1 MCYRLKSVGS
11 RQNAVGKMKL
21 SNDHIEYIIKDLN
34 YRGIVAEGIQDE
46 LIDHICSAVETEMAS
61 GIRFID
67 AYHKIL
73 KSFGHTAGLRETQK
87 QVINSENT
95 KPKDML
101 KNYFTVAIRN
111 LSKHSFYSLINV
123 AGLSI
128 GLAICF
134 IIILFV
140 INETSYDKHF
150 ANGDRIYRVKSEI
163 KFGGNHYN
171 MLYAPPVMANTLASE
186 YPEVE
191 AAIRFRERGSYL
203 VKRNVDNIKEDHVIW
218 TDKDFFKVFSIP
230 VLAGNAETALAEPN
244 SIAISETIA
253 NKYFPNENA
262 LGQTLI
268 LDNQETVKITAIYK
282 TLPANTHFH
291 FDILIALEGLEEAK
305 RPVWYSNNF
314 QTYILLRPG
323 ADAKQLESKFPDL
336 IVKHVMPQMAELLG
350 NDLTLEKF
358 IATGNKI
365 EYTLQPLPDIH
376 LKSSLQGEFEP
387 NFDIAY
393 VYLFVA
399 VALFILIIA
408 CINFMNL
415 STARSANRAKEVG
428 IRKVMGSFRSH
439 LMRQFLTES
448 ILLSFISIVLA
459 VITAWLLLPFFNE
472 LSARTLTI
480 PFEQPSL
487 YGIIIL
493 AALLVGL
500 LAGIYPSFFLSAFK
514 PVSVLKGHVALGMKS
529 GFIRS
534 ALVVF
539 QFTISIFLVIGTLAV
554 NRQLNYIQ
562 NKKLGFNKD
571 QVIVI
576 DDAYALGNN
585 RIPFK
590 DEIMRSGKMENATM
604 TGFLPV
610 SGTWRSDNP
619 WWVEGRDPGVQENMV
634 SIQNWR
640 VDYDYINT
648 MGMNIK
654 EGRGFSLDFPS
665 DSSAVIINEA
675 ALKAFNFTGEVIGS
689 KIATFDD
696 SGNGEPDRNKQ
707 ISLTVVGIVEN
718 FHFESL
724 KQNVSPLMMEL
735 SKRPEGP
742 ISFRFQSQNTQ
753 EVIQLIESKWKEM
766 APGQPFTYYFLDE
779 RFGSMYA
786 AEIRLGRIF
795 GVFSVLAVL
804 IACLGL
810 FALTSFT
817 AEQRTKEIGIR
828 KVLGASSSS
837 IVVLLSKELGKLVL
851 IAFVLAAPLA
861 WFGIDWWL
869 KDYTYKTEI
878 GVGLYLLAGI
888 AALLIAWLTMSFQSF
903 KAASSDPVKSLKSE

>member
-1 MCYRLKSVGS
+1 
-11 RQNAVGKMKL
+11 MKL
-21 SNDHIEYIIKDLN
+21 TNDHITYIIKDLH

-46 LIDHICSAVETEMAS
+46 LIDHICSAVEAEMVKEKN
-61 GIRFID
+61 FID
-67 AYHKIL
+67 AYHEVL
-73 KSFGHTAGLRETQK
+73 KSFGHTSGLRETQK
-87 QVINSENT
+87 QVIQSEYIKSQN
-95 KPKDML
+95 ML

-111 LSKHSFYSLINV
+111 LRKHSFYSFINV

-128 GLAICF
+128 GIAICF
-134 IIILFV
+134 IIVLFV
-140 INETSYDKHF
+140 INELSYDKHF
-150 ANGDRIYRVKSEI
+150 ANADRIYRINNEL
-163 KFGGNHYN
+163 KFSGNHYN
-171 MLYAPPVMANTLASE
+171 MLHAPPVMASTLATE

-203 VKRNVDNIKEDHVIW
+203 VKRSTDNIKEDNVIW
-218 TDKDFFKVFSIP
+218 TDKDFFKLFSIP

-253 NKYFPNENA
+253 DKYFPNENA

-268 LDNQETVKITAIYK
+268 FDNEMNMKITAVYK
-282 TLPANTHFH
+282 PLPANTHFH
-291 FDILIALEGLEEAK
+291 FDILISLEGLDEAK
-305 RPVWYSNNF
+305 RTVWYSNNF
-314 QTYILLRPG
+314 QTYLLLRAG
-323 ADAKQLESKFPDL
+323 TDAKKLENKFPEL
-336 IVKHVMPQMAELLG
+336 VVKRAMPQLAEVLG
-350 NDLTLEKF
+350 GDFTVEKF
-358 IATGNKI
+358 AAAGNKM
-365 EYTLQPLPDIH
+365 EFTLQPLSDIH
-376 LKSSLQGEFEP
+376 LKSSTQGEFEP

-448 ILLSFISIVLA
+448 ILLSLISVILA
-459 VITAWLLLPFFNE
+459 VLTAYLLLPFFNE
-472 LSARTLTI
+472 LSGRTLAI
-480 PFEQPSL
+480 PFDQPML
-487 YGIIIL
+487 YAIIIL
-493 AALLVGL
+493 AALVVGL

-514 PVSVLKGHVALGMKS
+514 PVSVLKGQVAMGMKS

-534 ALVVF
+534 SLVVF
-539 QFTISIFLVIGTLAV
+539 QFTVSIFLVIGTLAV

-562 NKKLGFNKD
+562 TKKLGFNKD

-576 DDAYALGNN
+576 EDTYALGTN

-619 WWVEGRDPGVQENMV
+619 WWVEGRDPGIQENMV
-634 SIQNWR
+634 SIQDWR
-640 VDYDYINT
+640 ADYDYIKT
-648 MGMNIK
+648 MGMNIMA
-654 EGRGFSLDFPS
+654 GRDFSLDFPS

-675 ALKAFNFTGEVIGS
+675 AVKRFNFGGEVIGS
-689 KIATFDD
+689 KIATF
-696 SGNGEPDRNKQ
+696 GNGENGEPDRNKL
-707 ISLTVVGIVEN
+707 ITLTVVGVVEN

-724 KQNVSPLMMEL
+724 KQNVSPLMIEL
-735 SKRPEGP
+735 SEKPEGP
-742 ISFRFQSQNTQ
+742 ISFRFQSQNAQ
-753 EVIQLIESKWKEM
+753 EVIQLVEAKWKEM

-779 RFGSMYA
+779 RFGTMYA
-786 AEIRLGRIF
+786 AETRLGKIF
-795 GVFSVLAVL
+795 GIFSALAVI

-810 FALTSFT
+810 FALTAFT

-828 KVLGASSSS
+828 MVLGASITS
-837 IVVLLSKELGKLVL
+837 IVLLLSKEFGKLVL
-851 IAFVLAAPLA
+851 IAFVLAVPLA

-878 GVGLYLLAGI
+878 GVGLYLFAGI
-888 AALLIAWLTMSFQSF
+888 AAFLIAWITVSFQSF
-903 KAASSDPVKSLKSE
+903 KAASNDPVKSLRSE

>member
-1 MCYRLKSVGS
+1 MCCR
-11 RQNAVGKMKL
+11 
-21 SNDHIEYIIKDLN
+21 SNLVDNDQVAIMLTDDHISYIIKDLN

-46 LIDHICSAVETEMAS
+46 LIDHICSAVETEMVN
-61 GIRFID
+61 GTRFID
-67 AYHKIL
+67 AYHTIL

-87 QVINSENT
+87 QTIQSENI
-95 KPKDML
+95 KPKNML

-111 LSKHSFYSLINV
+111 LRKHSFYSFINV

-140 INETSYDKHF
+140 INEVSYDKHF
-150 ANGDRIYRVKSEI
+150 ANADRIYRINSEI

-171 MLYAPPVMANTLASE
+171 MLYCPPVMASTLATE

-203 VKRNVDNIKEDHVIW
+203 VKRTIDNIKEDHVVW
-218 TDKDFFKVFSIP
+218 TDKDFFKVFGIP
-230 VLAGNAETALAEPN
+230 VIAGNAETALAEPN
-244 SIAISETIA
+244 SIAISEAIA

-268 LDNQETVKITAIYK
+268 LDNKENMKITAIYEN
-282 TLPANTHFH
+282 LPTNTHFH
-291 FDILIALEGLEEAK
+291 FDILIAMEGLEEAK
-305 RPVWYSNNF
+305 RQVWYSNNF
-314 QTYILLRPG
+314 QTYLLLRSG
-323 ADAKQLESKFPDL
+323 ANAKELDNKFPDL

-365 EYTLQPLPDIH
+365 EYRLQPLSDIH

-399 VALFILIIA
+399 IALFILIIA

-448 ILLSFISIVLA
+448 ILLTFISILLA
-459 VITAWLLLPFFNE
+459 LLFAYLLLPLFNQ
-472 LSARTLTI
+472 LSLRTLSI
-480 PFEQPSL
+480 PFQQPML

-493 AALLVGL
+493 AALGVGV

-576 DDAYALGNN
+576 EDAYALGSN
-585 RIPFK
+585 RQPFK
-590 DEIMRSGKMENATM
+590 EEIMRSGKMENATM

-610 SGTWRSDNP
+610 SGSWRSDNP
-619 WWVEGRDPGVQENMV
+619 WWVEGRDPAVQENMV

-640 VDYDYINT
+640 VDYDYIKT
-648 MGMNIK
+648 MGMKIK
-654 EGRGFSLDFPS
+654 EGRDFSREFPS
-665 DSSAVIINEA
+665 DSSAVLINEA
-675 ALKAFNFTGEVIGS
+675 SIKRFNFTGDIIGS
-689 KIATFDD
+689 KIATFGD
-696 SGNGEPDRNKQ
+696 SGNGEPDRNKL
-707 ISLTVVGIVEN
+707 ITLTVIGIVED

-724 KQNVSPLMMEL
+724 KENVSPLMMEL
-735 SKRPEGP
+735 NAKSEGP

-753 EVIQLIESKWKEM
+753 EVIQLVEAKWKEL
-766 APGQPFTYYFLDE
+766 APGQPFTYYFLDQ

-786 AEIRLGRIF
+786 AETRLGKIF
-795 GVFSVLAVL
+795 GIFSILAVL

-810 FALTSFT
+810 FALTAFT
-817 AEQRTKEIGIR
+817 AEQRMKEIGIR
-828 KVLGASSSS
+828 KVLGASISS
-837 IVVLLSKELGKLVL
+837 IVVLLSKELGKLVM

-861 WFGIDWWL
+861 WYGIDWWL
-869 KDYTYKTEI
+869 KDYTYKTDI
-878 GVGLYLLAGI
+878 GVGLYLMAGLV
-888 AALLIAWLTMSFQSF
+888 AFLIALATMSFQSF
-903 KAASSDPVKSLKSE
+903 KAAASDPVKSLRSE

>member
-1 MCYRLKSVGS
+1 MNLLTSE
-11 RQNAVGKMKL
+11 
-21 SNDHIEYIIKDLN
+21 HIDYIVKDLN
-34 YRGIVAEGIQDE
+34 YRGIFAEAIQDE
-46 LIDHICSAVETEMAS
+46 LIDHICSSVETEMAK
-61 GIRFID
+61 GKKFID
-67 AYHKIL
+67 AYHLVL
-73 KSFGHTAGLRETQK
+73 KSFGHTGGLRETQK
-87 QVINSENT
+87 KVIQSETT
-95 KPKDML
+95 KPINML
-101 KNYFTVAIRN
+101 RNYFNVAIRN
-111 LSKHSFYSLINV
+111 LRKHSFYSFINV

-140 INETSYDKHF
+140 INEVSYDKHF
-150 ANGDRIYRVKSEI
+150 ANADRIYRIKSEI

-171 MLYAPPVMANTLASE
+171 MLYAPPVMADALVTE

-191 AAIRFRERGSYL
+191 ASIRFRERGSYL
-203 VKRNVDNIKEDHVIW
+203 VKRTIDNIKEDHVIW
-218 TDKDFFKVFSIP
+218 TDKDFFKLFSVP
-230 VLAGNAETALAEPN
+230 VIAGNAETALAEPN
-244 SIAISETIA
+244 TIAISETIA
-253 NKYFPNENA
+253 NKFFPNENA

-268 LDNQETVKITAIYK
+268 LDNKMNMKITAIYK
-282 TLPANTHFH
+282 PLPTNTHFH
-291 FDILIALEGLEEAK
+291 FDILISLEGLEEAK

-314 QTYILLRPG
+314 QTYLLLRPG
-323 ADAKQLESKFPDL
+323 ADAKQLEGKLPEL
-336 IVKHVMPQMAELLG
+336 VVKRAMPQLAEVLG
-350 NDLTLEKF
+350 GDFSAEKF
-358 IATGNKI
+358 AAAGNKM
-365 EYTLQPLPDIH
+365 EYTLQPLGDIH

-399 VALFILIIA
+399 IALFILIIA

-448 ILLSFISIVLA
+448 ILLSFISILFAVL
-459 VITAWLLLPFFNE
+459 IAWLLLPGFNQ
-472 LSARTLTI
+472 LSLRSLAI
-480 PFEQPSL
+480 PFQQPML
-487 YGIIIL
+487 YAIIFLTALGVGI
-493 AALLVGL
+493 

-514 PVSVLKGHVALGMKS
+514 PVSVLKGNVALGMKS

-571 QVIVI
+571 QVLVI
-576 DDAYALGNN
+576 EDAYALANN
-585 RIPFK
+585 RIPFR
-590 DEIMRSGKMENATM
+590 DEIMRSGKMENVTM

-619 WWVEGRDPGVQENMV
+619 WWVEGRDPAVQENMV

-640 VDYDYINT
+640 VDYEYIKT
-648 MGMNIK
+648 MGMKMK
-654 EGRGFSLDFPS
+654 EGRDFSHDFPS

-675 ALKAFNFTGEVIGS
+675 ALKAFNFTGEVIGT
-689 KIATFDD
+689 KIATFGDD
-696 SGNGEPDRNKQ
+696 GNGGPDRNKLTT
-707 ISLTVVGIVEN
+707 LTVVGIVEN

-724 KQNVSPLMMEL
+724 KQNVTPLMMEL

-742 ISFRFQSQNTQ
+742 ISFRFESQNTS
-753 EVIQLIESKWKEM
+753 EVIQVVEKAWKEL

-779 RFGSMYA
+779 RFGKMYA
-786 AEIRLGRIF
+786 AETRLGNIF
-795 GVFSVLAVL
+795 GIFTAIAIL

-810 FALTSFT
+810 FALTAFT

-828 KVLGASSSS
+828 KVLGASISS
-837 IVVLLSKELGKLVL
+837 IVLLLSKEFGKLIL
-851 IAFVLAAPLA
+851 IAFALAAPLA
-861 WFGIDWWL
+861 WYGIDWWL

-878 GVGLYLLAGI
+878 GVGLYLFAGI
-888 AALLIAWLTMSFQSF
+888 AAFIIAWVTMSFQSF
-903 KAASSDPVKSLKSE
+903 KAASNDPVKSLRSE

>member
-1 MCYRLKSVGS
+1 VTLTSE
-11 RQNAVGKMKL
+11 
-21 SNDHIEYIIKDLN
+21 HIDYIIKDLN

-46 LIDHICSAVETEMAS
+46 LIDHICSAVETEMAN
-61 GIRFID
+61 GTRFID
-67 AYHKIL
+67 AYHHTL
-73 KSFGHTAGLRETQK
+73 KSFGHTTGLRETQK
-87 QVINSENT
+87 QVIHSENT
-95 KPKDML
+95 KPKNML

-111 LSKHSFYSLINV
+111 LRKHSFYSFINV

-134 IIILFV
+134 IIVLFV
-140 INETSYDKHF
+140 INELSYDTHF
-150 ANGDRIYRVKSEI
+150 VAADRIYRVKNEI
-163 KFGGNHYN
+163 KFGGNHYK
-171 MLYAPPVMANTLASE
+171 MLYTPPVLANALVSE

-203 VKRNVDNIKEDHVIW
+203 VKRTVDNIKEDHVIW

-230 VLAGNAETALAEPN
+230 VIAGNAETALTEPN
-244 SIAISETIA
+244 SIAISESIA

-268 LDNQETVKITAIYK
+268 LDNKENMKITAIYK
-282 TLPANTHFH
+282 NLPTNTHFH
-291 FDILIALEGLEEAK
+291 FDILISMEGLEEAK
-305 RPVWYSNNF
+305 RHVWYSNNF
-314 QTYILLRPG
+314 QTYMLLRPG
-323 ADAKQLESKFPDL
+323 ASATQLESKFPEL
-336 IVKHVMPQMAELLG
+336 VAKNAMPQLAEVLG
-350 NDLTLEKF
+350 GDLTMEKF
-358 IATGNKI
+358 VSAGNKM
-365 EYTLQPLPDIH
+365 EYTLQPLTDIH

-387 NFDIAY
+387 NFDMAY

-399 VALFILIIA
+399 IALFILIIA

-448 ILLSFISIVLA
+448 ILLTFISILLA
-459 VITAWLLLPFFNE
+459 LFLAYLLLPLFNQ
-472 LSARTLTI
+472 LSLRALSI
-480 PFEQPSL
+480 PFRQPML

-493 AALLVGL
+493 AALGVGL

-539 QFTISIFLVIGTLAV
+539 QFTISMFLVIGTLAV
-554 NRQLNYIQ
+554 SKQLNYIQ

-576 DDAYALGNN
+576 EDAYALGSN

-590 DEIMRSGKMENATM
+590 EEIMRSGKMENATM

-619 WWVEGRDPGVQENMV
+619 WWVEGRDPAVQENMV

-640 VDYDYINT
+640 VDYDYIKT

-654 EGRGFSLDFPS
+654 DGRDFSLDFPS
-665 DSSAVIINEA
+665 DSSAVIINEEA
-675 ALKAFNFTGEVIGS
+675 IKRFNFTGEVIGS
-689 KIATFDD
+689 KIASFGD
-696 SGNGEPDRNKQ
+696 NGKGEADRNRLVT
-707 ISLTVVGIVEN
+707 LTVVGVVEN

-724 KQNVSPLMMEL
+724 KQNVAPLMMEL
-735 SKRPEGP
+735 SKQPEGP
-742 ISFRFQSQNTQ
+742 ISFRFQSHNAQD
-753 EVIQLIESKWKEM
+753 VIKLVEAKWKEL

-786 AEIRLGRIF
+786 AETRLGKIF
-795 GVFSVLAVL
+795 GIFSVLAVL

-810 FALTSFT
+810 FALTAFT
-817 AEQRTKEIGIR
+817 AEQRMKEIGIR
-828 KVLGASSSS
+828 KVLGASISS

-869 KDYTYKTEI
+869 KDYSYKTNI
-878 GVGLYLLAGI
+878 GIGLYLIAGLV
-888 AALLIAWLTMSFQSF
+888 AFLIALATMSFQSF
-903 KAASSDPVKSLKSE
+903 KAAASDPVKSLKSE

>member
-1 MCYRLKSVGS
+1 MLTD
-11 RQNAVGKMKL
+11 
-21 SNDHIEYIIKDLN
+21 DHISYIIKDLN

-46 LIDHICSAVETEMAS
+46 LIDHICSAVETEMAN
-61 GIRFID
+61 GTRFID
-67 AYHKIL
+67 AYHHIL

-87 QVINSENT
+87 QTIQLENT
-95 KPKDML
+95 KPKNML

-111 LSKHSFYSLINV
+111 LRKHSFYSFINV

-140 INETSYDKHF
+140 INEVSYDKHF
-150 ANGDRIYRVKSEI
+150 AYADRIYRINSEI

-171 MLYAPPVMANTLASE
+171 MLYAPPVMASTLATE

-203 VKRNVDNIKEDHVIW
+203 VKRTIENIKEDHVIW
-218 TDKDFFKVFSIP
+218 TDKDFFKVFAVP
-230 VLAGNAETALAEPN
+230 VIAGNAETALAEPN

-253 NKYFPNENA
+253 HKYFPNENA

-268 LDNQETVKITAIYK
+268 LDNKWNMKITAIYEPIP
-282 TLPANTHFH
+282 TNTHFH
-291 FDILIALEGLEEAK
+291 FDILIAMEGLEEAK
-305 RPVWYSNNF
+305 RQVWYSNNF
-314 QTYILLRPG
+314 QTYILLRQG
-323 ADAKQLESKFPDL
+323 ADAKQLEGKFPEL
-336 IVKHVMPQMAELLG
+336 VVKRAMPQLAEVLG
-350 NDLTLEKF
+350 DDLTMEKF
-358 IATGNKI
+358 VAAGNKM
-365 EYTLQPLPDIH
+365 EFTLQPLADIH
-376 LKSSLQGEFEP
+376 LRSSLQGEFEP

-399 VALFILIIA
+399 IALFILIIA

-448 ILLSFISIVLA
+448 ILLTFISILLA
-459 VITAWLLLPFFNE
+459 VLFAYLLLPLFNQ
-472 LSARTLTI
+472 LSLRTLSI
-480 PFEQPSL
+480 PFQQPML

-493 AALLVGL
+493 SALTVGL
-500 LAGIYPSFFLSAFK
+500 LAGLYPSFFLSAFK

-539 QFTISIFLVIGTLAV
+539 QFTVSIFLVIGTLAV

-576 DDAYALGNN
+576 EDAYALGNN

-610 SGTWRSDNP
+610 SGSWRSDNP
-619 WWVEGRDPGVQENMV
+619 WWVEGRDPVVQENMV

-640 VDYDYINT
+640 VDHDYIKT

-654 EGRGFSLDFPS
+654 EGRDFSREFPS

-675 ALKAFNFTGEVIGS
+675 SVKRFNFSGDIIGS
-689 KIATFDD
+689 KIATFGDG
-696 SGNGEPDRNKQ
+696 GNGEPDRNKL
-707 ISLTVVGIVEN
+707 ITLTVIGIVED

-724 KQNVSPLMMEL
+724 KENVSPLMMEL
-735 SKRPEGP
+735 NEKSEGP

-753 EVIQLIESKWKEM
+753 EVIQLVETKWKEL
-766 APGQPFTYYFLDE
+766 APGQPFTYYFLDQ

-786 AEIRLGRIF
+786 AETRLGKIF
-795 GVFSVLAVL
+795 GIFSVLAVL

-810 FALTSFT
+810 FALTAFT
-817 AEQRTKEIGIR
+817 AEQRMKEIGIR
-828 KVLGASSSS
+828 KVLGASISS

-861 WFGIDWWL
+861 WYGIDWWL
-869 KDYTYKTEI
+869 KDYTYKTNI
-878 GVGLYLLAGI
+878 GIGLYLMAGLV
-888 AALLIAWLTMSFQSF
+888 AFLIALATMSFQSF
-903 KAASSDPVKSLKSE
+903 KAAASDPVKSLRSE

>member
-1 MCYRLKSVGS
+1 VNRLT
-11 RQNAVGKMKL
+11 
-21 SNDHIEYIIKDLN
+21 NDHIECIIKDLN
-34 YRGIVAEGIQDE
+34 YRGIVADGIQEE
-46 LIDHICSAVETEMAS
+46 LIDHICSGVETEMNQ
-61 GIRFID
+61 GKKFID
-67 AYHKIL
+67 AYHHIL
-73 KSFGHTAGLRETQK
+73 KSFGNTAGLQETQQEIIK
-87 QVINSENT
+87 SENT
-95 KPKDML
+95 KSRNML
-101 KNYFTVAIRN
+101 KNYFTIAMRN
-111 LSKHSFYSLINV
+111 LRKHSFYTFINV
-123 AGLSI
+123 AGLSV

-134 IIILFV
+134 IILLFV

-150 ANGDRIYRVKSEI
+150 ENGDRIYRTKSEI

-171 MLYAPPVMANTLASE
+171 MLYAPPILASALVAE

-203 VKRNVDNIKEDHVIW
+203 VKRNIDNIKEDNVIW

-230 VLAGNAETALAEPN
+230 VIAGNAETALAEPN
-244 SIAISETIA
+244 TIAISEKIA
-253 NKYFPNENA
+253 EKYFPGENA

-268 LDNQETVKITAIYK
+268 LDNKMNMKITAIYK
-282 TLPANTHFH
+282 TLPQNTHFH
-291 FDILIALEGLEEAK
+291 FDILISMEGLDEAK
-305 RPVWYSNNF
+305 RLVWYSNNF
-314 QTYILLRPG
+314 QTYLLLRSG
-323 ADAKQLESKFPDL
+323 ADVKQLESKFTEL
-336 IVKHVMPQMAELLG
+336 VVKHAMPQMAELLG
-350 NDLTLEKF
+350 GDFTMEKF
-358 IATGNKI
+358 IAAGNKM
-365 EYTLQPLPDIH
+365 EYTLQPLSDIH

-399 VALFILIIA
+399 IALFILIIA

-448 ILLSFISIVLA
+448 ILLTFISILLA
-459 VITAWLLLPFFNE
+459 VLFAYLLLPLFNQ
-472 LSARTLTI
+472 LSLRTLSI
-480 PFEQPSL
+480 PFQQPML

-493 AALLVGL
+493 AALTVGL

-529 GFIRS
+529 GLIRS

-539 QFTISIFLVIGTLAV
+539 QFTVSIFLVIGTLAV

-576 DDAYALGNN
+576 EDAYALGSN
-585 RIPFK
+585 RLPFK

-610 SGTWRSDNP
+610 SGSWRSDNP
-619 WWVEGRDPGVQENMV
+619 WWVEGRDPAVQENMV

-640 VDYDYINT
+640 VDYDYIKT
-648 MGMNIK
+648 MGMKIK
-654 EGRGFSLDFPS
+654 EGRDFSSEFPS
-665 DSSAVIINEA
+665 DSTAVLINEA
-675 ALKAFNFTGEVIGS
+675 SVKRFNFTGDIIGS
-689 KIATFDD
+689 KIATFGD
-696 SGNGEPDRNKQ
+696 SGNGEPDRNKL
-707 ISLTVVGIVEN
+707 ITLTVIGIVED

-724 KQNVSPLMMEL
+724 KENVSPLMMEL
-735 SKRPEGP
+735 NEKSEGP

-753 EVIQLIESKWKEM
+753 EVIQLTEAKWKEL
-766 APGQPFTYYFLDE
+766 APGQPFTYYFLDD

-786 AEIRLGRIF
+786 AETRLGNIF
-795 GVFSVLAVL
+795 GIFSVLAVL

-810 FALTSFT
+810 FALTAFT
-817 AEQRTKEIGIR
+817 AEQRMKEIGIR
-828 KVLGASSSS
+828 KVLGASISS
-837 IVVLLSKELGKLVL
+837 IVMLLSKELGKLVL

-861 WFGIDWWL
+861 WYGIDWWL
-869 KDYTYKTEI
+869 KDYNYKTEI
-878 GVGLYLLAGI
+878 GVGLYLMAGLV
-888 AALLIAWLTMSFQSF
+888 AFLIALATMSFQSF
-903 KAASSDPVKSLKSE
+903 KAASSDPVKSLRSE